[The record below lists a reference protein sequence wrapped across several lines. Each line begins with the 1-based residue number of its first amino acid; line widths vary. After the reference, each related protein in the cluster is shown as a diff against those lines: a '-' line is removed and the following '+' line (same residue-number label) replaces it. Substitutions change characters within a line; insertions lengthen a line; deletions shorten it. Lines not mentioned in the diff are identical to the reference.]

1 MIYRVSSNLL
11 PGVVTLKSLISCSM
25 TNVIVMLR
33 SGSTWY
39 IKLKVKHM
47 FSTCNML
54 IIAND
59 AKLTKIFKEKVKF

>member
-25 TNVIVMLR
+25 TKVIVELR

>member
-25 TNVIVMLR
+25 TKVIVKLR

>member
-11 PGVVTLKSLISCSM
+11 PGVVTLKSLISCSV
-25 TNVIVMLR
+25 TKVIVKLR

>member
-25 TNVIVMLR
+25 TKVIVKLR
-33 SGSTWY
+33 FGSTWY